1 MFTEHHSLL
10 GAEVV
15 TMLGL
20 ISIVIGWSKI
30 KKLNCVPSSVVAVC
44 LGLITA
50 MTIPG
55 SRDMHFISEIFLYLL
70 LPPILL
76 NSALQFRI
84 ESLKRT
90 WLSSFLYAW
99 LGTLC
104 SILIIAWGIL
114 VWTSNTEINFSFV
127 DALLMASFLAPTDTV
142 ATISL
147 ASNIDL
153 EDTYFPEVLENES
166 VMNDAISVV
175 LVRLFSRMAQQHE
188 SLNRWVPMEAIGFTV
203 LNATAGA
210 ILGLSG
216 GYIIRHLKIKEM
228 TFHFVSALFIYSCC
242 EALGLSGIV
251 ALFVY
256 GSTIRDITSEHM
268 KSTVSSLSE
277 IVEAYVYIMLGLAWQ
292 NYSTANWGIS
302 FMILVACVVSRV
314 IVVFVLGGCLRLCGR
329 KQWTM
334 RTLLFFSM
342 CGVRGAISFA
352 LCMGMETDYT
362 TFVRSTTFMV
372 IISTIIIMGSLQRC
386 MHIIL
391 LEPDKNILEPG
402 KDILLL

>member
-1 MFTEHHSLL
+1 MFSERHSLL

-30 KKLNCVPSSVVAVC
+30 KKLKCVPSSVVAVC

-50 MTIPG
+50 ILMP
-55 SRDMHFISEIFLYLL
+55 SSHDMHFISEIFLYLL

-76 NSALQFRI
+76 NSALQFRF

-90 WLSSFLYAW
+90 WLASLLYAW
-99 LGTLC
+99 VGTLC
-104 SILIIAWGIL
+104 SILLIAWGIM
-114 VWTSNTEINFSFV
+114 VWTSNTTIQFTFV

-175 LVRLFSRMAQQHE
+175 LVRLFSRMVVQHE
-188 SLNRWVPMEAIGFTV
+188 SLDRWVPMEAIGFTI
-203 LNATAGA
+203 LNASAAA
-210 ILGLSG
+210 IIGFTG
-216 GYIIRHLKIKEM
+216 GYFINKFKIVQM
-228 TFHFVSALFIYSCC
+228 TFHLVSALFIYSFC
-242 EALGLSGIV
+242 ESVGLSGIV
-251 ALFVY
+251 ALFTY
-256 GSTIRDITSEHM
+256 GSMIRKIASNEM

-277 IVEAYVYIMLGLAWQ
+277 IVEAYVYVMLGLAWQ
-292 NYSTANWGIS
+292 DYNTAHWGIS
-302 FMILVACVVSRV
+302 FLILISCVIARV
-314 IVVFVLGGCLRLCGR
+314 IVVFVLGFCLRQCGR

-352 LCMGMETDYT
+352 LCMSMKSEYT
-362 TFVRSTTFMV
+362 SFVRSTTFMV
-372 IISTIIIMGSLQRC
+372 IVSTIIIMGSLQRC

-391 LEPDKNILEPG
+391 LEPNKNIL
-402 KDILLL
+402 L

>member
-1 MFTEHHSLL
+1 MFSERHSLL

-30 KKLNCVPSSVVAVC
+30 KKLKCVPSSVVAVC
-44 LGLITA
+44 LGLMTA
-50 MTIPG
+50 ILMP
-55 SRDMHFISEIFLYLL
+55 SSHDMHFISEIFLYLL

-76 NSALQFRI
+76 NSALQFRF

-90 WLSSFLYAW
+90 WLASLLYAW
-99 LGTLC
+99 VGTLC
-104 SILIIAWGIL
+104 SILLIAWGIM
-114 VWTSNTEINFSFV
+114 VWTSNTTIQFTFV

-175 LVRLFSRMAQQHE
+175 LVRLFSRMVVQHE
-188 SLNRWVPMEAIGFTV
+188 SLDRWVPMEAIGFTI
-203 LNATAGA
+203 LNASAAA
-210 ILGLSG
+210 IIGFTG
-216 GYIIRHLKIKEM
+216 GYFINKFKIVQM
-228 TFHFVSALFIYSCC
+228 TFHLVSALFIYSFC
-242 EALGLSGIV
+242 ESVGLSGIV
-251 ALFVY
+251 ALFTY
-256 GSTIRDITSEHM
+256 GSMIRKIASNEM

-277 IVEAYVYIMLGLAWQ
+277 IVEAYVYVMLGLAWQ
-292 NYSTANWGIS
+292 DYNTAHWGIS
-302 FMILVACVVSRV
+302 FLILISCVIARV
-314 IVVFVLGGCLRLCGR
+314 IVVFVLGFCLRQCGR

-352 LCMGMETDYT
+352 LCMSMKSEYT
-362 TFVRSTTFMV
+362 SFVRSTTFMV
-372 IISTIIIMGSLQRC
+372 IVSTIIIMGSLQRC

-391 LEPDKNILEPG
+391 LEPNKNIL
-402 KDILLL
+402 L